1 MIAQLPL
8 DVLRI
13 AIPLVV
19 YFVVTFFAS
28 AWLAYRLGADY
39 PRMASIAFTATGN
52 NFELTIAVA
61 AATRSGWHREAFAA
75 VVRPLIEVPALILL
89 VNASLGLGKR
99 WYGVPGAAGD
109 RVPILRDLTKAT
121 DEGAYLNHSID
132 VNYGGL

>member
-1 MIAQLPL
+1 MFSLKGDMIAQLPL

-61 AATRSGWHREAFAA
+61 AATFGLASGEAFAA
-75 VVRPLIEVPALILL
+75 VVGPLIEVPALILL

-99 WYGVPGAAGD
+99 WY
-109 RVPILRDLTKAT
+109 
-121 DEGAYLNHSID
+121 EGTERGRGQGSD
-132 VNYGGL
+132 SQGLDQKRRMKEHI